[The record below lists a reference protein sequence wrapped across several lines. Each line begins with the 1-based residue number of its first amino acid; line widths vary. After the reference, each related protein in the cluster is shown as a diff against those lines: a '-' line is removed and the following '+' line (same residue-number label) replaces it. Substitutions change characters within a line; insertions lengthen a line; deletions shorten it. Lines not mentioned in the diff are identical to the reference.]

1 MSTCLEDGIL
11 QVRRAGQP
19 NDIPK
24 VIGTYNKNIGGVDRS
39 DQMLPSYEIK
49 WKHVKKWYK
58 KFFYHLVNVCVFNA
72 HIIATKLGS
81 KVTQLQFRE
90 ELIESLS
97 TENQNIGSSRKH
109 GRQSTSN
116 LALLA

>member
-1 MSTCLEDGIL
+1 M

-19 NDIPK
+19 KDIPK
-24 VIGTYNKNIGGVDRS
+24 VIDTYNKNMGGVDRS
-39 DQMLPSYEIK
+39 DQMLTSYEIERK
-49 WKHVKKWYK
+49 RVKKWYK

-90 ELIESLS
+90 ELIESLFL
-97 TENQNIGSSRKH
+97 ENQNIASSR
-109 GRQSTSN
+109 
-116 LALLA
+116 

>member
-1 MSTCLEDGIL
+1 MCTRWKDKKDVFTMSTCLEDGIL

-49 WKHVKKWYK
+49 
-58 KFFYHLVNVCVFNA
+58 
-72 HIIATKLGS
+72 
-81 KVTQLQFRE
+81 
-90 ELIESLS
+90 
-97 TENQNIGSSRKH
+97 
-109 GRQSTSN
+109 
-116 LALLA
+116 